1 LYGTI
6 RNSTGIL
13 PGIKKLKNIF
23 IKSLFIS
30 ERKFACDRTSVMI
43 NMKRRFLTLLLI
55 VIGFTISQA
64 QTNKNIFAD
73 LTGTVGSSQGSVSA
87 SYVYNW
93 KLWNKKKFEAGL
105 GLRWTTYFGTKKDF
119 ITAPARLAR
128 SSTIPFFIVFAG
140 QETQNWDTLTV
151 QRPLI
156 NALNISSNLG
166 YNFSKRWYAGFNI
179 DLIGVSFG
187 RNTSSILTSNGT
199 TITEPSTKPSAFN
212 LLLTGDND
220 KGTLNSEFFLKYKIN
235 SSLGIKATYQF
246 LFTEYKTTSVRQI
259 APDGTTVDRFR
270 NKVNAFGI
278 GISYKLK

>member
-1 LYGTI
+1 MQVMAQKSFLKAYLLLKG
-6 RNSTGIL
+6 NLFGIVL
-13 PGIKKLKNIF
+13 G
-23 IKSLFIS
+23 
-30 ERKFACDRTSVMI
+30 VMI
-43 NMKRRFLTLLLI
+43 NKKSKLLTSVVF
-55 VIGFTISQA
+55 VIGFTTAQA

-73 LTGTVGSSQGSVSA
+73 ITGTVGSSQGSVSA
-87 SYVYNW
+87 SYVHNW

-119 ITAPARLAR
+119 VTAPAALAR
-128 SSTIPFFIVFAG
+128 SSTIPFVIVFAG

-156 NALNISSNLG
+156 NALNISSNFG
-166 YNFSKRWYAGFNI
+166 YNFNKHWYAGFNI

-187 RNTSSILTSNGT
+187 RNTSSILTTNGK
-199 TITEPSTKPSAFN
+199 TITEPSTKPSTFN

-220 KGTLNSEFFLKYKIN
+220 KGTLNSEFFLKYNIN
-235 SSLGIKATYQF
+235 NSFGIKATYQF
-246 LFTEYKTTSVRQI
+246 LFTEYKTTSVKQV

-278 GISYKLK
+278 GISYKL